1 MGIGDS
7 FLSNC
12 NMGNGEALL
21 TYTNNKPS
29 HPPPPTPLPILE
41 IRKYLNGFMIPD
53 TAFLYPDLRTALVG
67 RWQGGQ
73 LVSARPARLRS
84 WEESGGVLVPAF
96 QFTARTEFR

>member
-1 MGIGDS
+1 MRSQWGV
-7 FLSNC
+7 
-12 NMGNGEALL
+12 
-21 TYTNNKPS
+21 KPTKTRL
-29 HPPPPTPLPILE
+29 PPPPPILR
-41 IRKYLNGFMIPD
+41 IRKYLNGFTIPD

-67 RWQGGQ
+67 RWQAGQ